1 MRGGTADKKTEEL
14 MGNRGRRMSERKTK
28 NSRKRKEVKE
38 GGDRKIEYRQLQK
51 EAENERREEC

>member
-1 MRGGTADKKTEEL
+1 MRGGMADKRTEEL
-14 MGNRGRRMSERKTK
+14 MGKRGRRMSERKTK